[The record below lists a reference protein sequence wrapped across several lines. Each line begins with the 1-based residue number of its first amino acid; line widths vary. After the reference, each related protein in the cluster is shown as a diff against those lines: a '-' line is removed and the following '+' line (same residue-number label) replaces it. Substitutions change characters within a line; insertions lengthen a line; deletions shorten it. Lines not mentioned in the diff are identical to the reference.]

1 MTTLHEKIQAVIK
14 CLDKTAGEVTS
25 ESMAFGLAVSAM
37 APACSTQT
45 ILGAATKLHEALGQ
59 AKGLQAAADVL
70 REVLETEEV
79 SA

>member
-1 MTTLHEKIQAVIK
+1 MTTLHEKIQKIIE

-37 APACSTQT
+37 APACSTET
-45 ILGAATKLHEALGQ
+45 ILEAATKLHEALGQ
-59 AKGLQAAADVL
+59 AEALKTCAQLLRDVL
-70 REVLETEEV
+70 ESEEV